1 MMRNIPLWL
10 KLAYSAFVCVLVPYY
25 WVAYTPWNFLYFCD
39 VALILTLAGLWLE
52 SPVLISTQA
61 LGIVLMQ
68 MLWVFDFTTR
78 LVAGTHITGIT
89 AYMFNDGIPLFVRGL
104 SLFHGWL
111 PFLLLWLLMR
121 LGYDRRAIW
130 AQSALAIAVLLA
142 CYFLAPAPP
151 PLAGRPNAA
160 VNINYVYGFDDK
172 HPQTWMAPHVWF
184 GLLMS
189 FTLVC
194 LYLPSHVCFR
204 KLFERAKI
212 HPA

>member
-1 MMRNIPLWL
+1 MTKIPLWL
-10 KLAYSAFVCVLVPYY
+10 KLAYTAFVCVLVPYY

-52 SPVLISTQA
+52 SPFLISMQA

-68 MLWVFDFTTR
+68 MLWVFDFTARAVT
-78 LVAGTHITGIT
+78 GTHITGIT
-89 AYMFNDGIPLFVRGL
+89 AYMFNGGIPLFVRGL

-130 AQSALAIAVLLA
+130 AQSALAVGVLLV

-172 HPQTWMAPHVWF
+172 HPQTLMAPQLWF

-189 FTLVC
+189 FTLVG
-194 LYLPSHVCFR
+194 LYLPAHACFR
-204 KLFERAKI
+204 KLFAEAKI
-212 HPA
+212 RHA